1 MWQLQTII
9 PTKTT
14 APIIPF
20 QWIWAR
26 LVLSDVKGYKQVHIL
41 VV

>member
-9 PTKTT
+9 QLKRQLR
-14 APIIPF
+14 IIPF

-26 LVLSDVKGYKQVHIL
+26 LVLSV
-41 VV
+41 